1 MTIKDAIATLLVGA
15 ALPLAFLAGRATATP
30 TTIDTL
36 VIRDTL
42 TRFLPQP
49 IERKEISSE
58 VVMLPRLVPLLM
70 PADTVERVVAVEV
83 PVERVVYEEEDYRA
97 VVEGF
102 NPRLVEMTL
111 YPKTTVVH
119 TTARA
124 SPIELRAGPAI
135 AWGWTPH
142 GFDLCVGAGAVLTF
156 NF

>member
-1 MTIKDAIATLLVGA
+1 MTIRSAIACLVIGA
-15 ALPLAFLAGRATATP
+15 ALPFAFWAGRATATP
-30 TTIDTL
+30 ATIDTL
-36 VIRDTL
+36 VMRDTV

-49 IERKEISSE
+49 IIREPLGSE
-58 VVMLPRLVPLLM
+58 VVMLPRVVPMMM

-102 NPRLVEMTL
+102 QPRLVEMTL